1 MHIFIIE
8 SGCVRWTG
16 WTLDGANKVE
26 RADVRVGWSKTIAA
40 RKIVQYFA
48 LAKSAI

>member
-1 MHIFIIE
+1 M
-8 SGCVRWTG
+8 G
-16 WTLDGANKVE
+16 WSKKVG

>member
-1 MHIFIIE
+1 MD
-8 SGCVRWTG
+8 GMVR
-16 WTLDGANKVE
+16 ANRVV
-26 RADVRVGWSKTIAA
+26 RADIRVGWSKTIAA